1 MVKKISKKLSVAI
14 LAIVFAASL
23 VFGAIALSTVK
34 ADAESASASLLNLSK
49 GHSDAAGSGFSGGNT
64 IMIHWADGSQSGSTW
79 GGLNL
84 KCGETPLGDLI
95 VLTTAEKSQTVTA
108 WNNED
113 CITRVITYGEM
124 MGINLEKSGLTK
136 AQVVSVTLKA
146 GLAPITNAGGWGND
160 GATEGSADM
169 TKALPEDITLWLN
182 ADGNVQTYQPI
193 TNLLNFENSVEG
205 ATPNSFAGPLL
216 SIFWKNANQPAS
228 WGGAI
233 AKVGSGVLGDYIVI
247 TTKDGESKTVTEWG
261 NAITR
266 IVTYGGETGI
276 NFEGSIK
283 KDNVKSI
290 TLKKGFAPL
299 VKGSNSDNW
308 GGNNIAYDTNSSLAL
323 GTDVTI
329 YPNLGNKKW
338 EFETTE
344 LSVKK
349 NPDTASYNVGDSFDC
364 TGMTLTAKT
373 AVMGT
378 LEIAVTND
386 MCDYDFSTAGE
397 KAVTVT
403 YANKTVTYNVEV
415 LATNKIPESVAYKS
429 GSVSIEQNGSFGE
442 MTLND
447 LKVAVTYSNGDVE
460 DKAVTAD
467 MITVNPANIGTVK
480 GTVLY
485 TEGMKKFSCEID
497 VTVTERTTA
506 FTAENIYPIPLDGYY
521 AGEDGGDKKVND
533 GGISIWFTTNA
544 GYGEEKAYSGLGEKW
559 YSDNE
564 EIHGIVKAH
573 VLING
578 KTFDELNA
586 EGAGL
591 ARYLIGWYG
600 DGNLC
605 LRIHTDG
612 SFKYDSVKTITL
624 LKGFQLYS
632 QNFAPLG
639 VPTPCDYTIELAD
652 KPGTSD
658 KMFVRKTE
666 SVEIATAPAKTEY
679 FVGDEFDKGSMAIK
693 AVYTDGGYAI
703 IPVKDRMI
711 SYDFSA
717 ANDESPV
724 TVTYNGKTAAV
735 NVKVTE
741 RPATLTSIAVKD
753 GAKLFLKQYSLAKT
767 LTPDAKLVL
776 TYSNNTTEEA
786 ALKAE
791 MISGYTNETVGAGK
805 ATVTYI
811 ELTCEIDYTVS
822 AYDETS
828 TLKGI
833 SYGREQTTAQQGGV
847 SIELDRT
854 DNDNLKALWCIDKAA
869 SAVIGKTNGDFV
881 TINGETVTSL
891 VASGKV
897 ARMWVYGKLLGFHID
912 DENFMAT
919 VKGGAEIC
927 ILPGFAWS
935 LNSGDAWGASD
946 KYGEYSII
954 ENAVVTKPMY
964 FCFKDGKC
972 AKVIDGIVL
981 TGEPKANYYK
991 DDVIS
996 VAGLTLEVSYK
1007 GLEKEVVA
1015 LTTEMCDY
1023 DFSAAG
1029 EKVVTVT
1036 YEGKTTTFN
1045 VTVEEVKL
1053 TGIRID
1059 TDPSKTNYD
1068 FGIDNE
1074 LDLTNLVV
1082 KAIYG
1087 NGTEEIIDNSSLKF
1101 EGFDSRKFGT
1111 ETIAVKYGEFSA
1123 TFEINVL
1130 DISKDKYLSVEY
1142 DSGAASYEATQHKS
1156 LVISF
1161 VTNGVYE
1168 DLGSFWK
1175 TDKYDYVA
1183 DYMLINGKKVS
1194 DLIKE
1199 GKVTRLCTWAAQ
1211 LVIHLDTCDLV
1222 PASWVD
1228 KRQNPDDENDNG
1240 MHYIEGVSKV
1250 VETVTFLPGF
1260 QWYTT
1265 IPASSAGWG
1274 DDSYD
1279 KAVALKGAVLKE
1291 KIELTNMDGYG
1302 WRRELKKDE
1311 NGEVAEDALTIVSLP
1326 SKTVYKVGE
1335 ALNLSGMEILAKY
1348 ADGGEVTLTPNF
1360 SETEG
1365 YKRNEAGEQT
1375 ITYTYNGIKLSF
1387 KVTVTDDSQEP
1398 GDSGS
1403 SDSSATGGSSE
1414 NTTGGCFGSVSA
1426 GGLAVLGLAAAVI
1439 CLKKKKENV

>member
-23 VFGAIALSTVK
+23 VFAFVGVLPTSAK
-34 ADAESASASLLNLSK
+34 ADAAKAVEDIIDLSK
-49 GHSDAAGSGFSGGNT
+49 GPNEGVGQPSGDAAGNAIKVHFKDVNLS
-64 IMIHWADGSQSGSTW
+64 DGSFMEDAVVSDGV
-79 GGLNL
+79 
-84 KCGETPLGDLI
+84 KIGDLI
-95 VLTTAEKSQTVTA
+95 VVDNGTA
-108 WNNED
+108 
-113 CITRVITYGEM
+113 
-124 MGINLEKSGLTK
+124 
-136 AQVVSVTLKA
+136 
-146 GLAPITNAGGWGND
+146 
-160 GATEGSADM
+160 
-169 TKALPEDITLWLN
+169 
-182 ADGNVQTYQPI
+182 
-193 TNLLNFENSVEG
+193 
-205 ATPNSFAGPLL
+205 
-216 SIFWKNANQPAS
+216 
-228 WGGAI
+228 
-233 AKVGSGVLGDYIVI
+233 
-247 TTKDGESKTVTEWG
+247 SKTVSQWVADSGKRAFRIAVYGPGMYLQCENGVVNKDDIKYVTFKAGFMLFEGTAGTAGDWVFSKTASTKVEGTEFATDLKLYVNFTG
-261 NAITR
+261 NAFEYATDTLTVKTAPTKTVYEI
-266 IVTYGGETGI
+266 GET
-276 NFEGSIK
+276 
-283 KDNVKSI
+283 
-290 TLKKGFAPL
+290 
-299 VKGSNSDNW
+299 
-308 GGNNIAYDTNSSLAL
+308 
-323 GTDVTI
+323 
-329 YPNLGNKKW
+329 
-338 EFETTE
+338 
-344 LSVKK
+344 
-349 NPDTASYNVGDSFDC
+349 FDP
-364 TGMTLTAKT
+364 TGMTL
-373 AVMGT
+373 
-378 LEIAVTND
+378 EAVTETSGTKTID
-386 MCDYDFSTAGE
+386 VTSAMCSVDLSTAGE
-397 KAVTVT
+397 KTVTVSYGGKKVT
-403 YANKTVTYNVEV
+403 QVVTVKAAE
-415 LATNKIPESVAYKS
+415 KILTSVAYKS
-429 GSVSIEQNGSFGE
+429 GSVSIEQNGSKKE
-442 MTLND
+442 LTLNA
-447 LKVAVTYSNGDVE
+447 LKITASYEGGETEDV
-460 DKAVTAD
+460 DVTAD
-467 MITVNPANIGTVK
+467 MISVNPANLGTVK
-480 GTVLY
+480 GKVTY
-485 TEGMKKFSCEID
+485 TLGTQTKTCEID

-521 AGEDGGDKKVND
+521 VGEDGGDKKVND

-544 GYGEEKAYSGLGEKW
+544 GYGKEKAYSGLGEKW
-559 YSDNE
+559 YSDNA

-624 LKGFQLYS
+624 LKGFQLY
-632 QNFAPLG
+632 NKEFAPLG

-679 FVGDEFDKGSMAIK
+679 YVGDEFDKGSMAIK

-717 ANDESPV
+717 ANDESSV
-724 TVTYNGKTAAV
+724 TVTYNGKTTAV

-805 ATVTYI
+805 ATVTYK

-881 TINGETVTSL
+881 MINGETVTSL

-912 DENFMAT
+912 DANFMAT

-981 TGEPKANYYK
+981 KGEPKANYYK

-1007 GLEKEVVA
+1007 GLKKEVVA

-1023 DFSAAG
+1023 DFTTAG

-1183 DYMLINGKKVS
+1183 DYMLINGRKVS

-1222 PASWVD
+1222 PATWVD

-1265 IPASSAGWG
+1265 VPASSAGWG

-1387 KVTVTDDSQEP
+1387 KVTVTDDSQKP

-1403 SDSSATGGSSE
+1403 SDSSETGGSSE

-1439 CLKKKKENV
+1439 CLKKKKENI